1 MNTFTKLASGD
12 WGVRIEGTAPAVG
25 AKVTVSKR
33 SGASKAVTITGIVS
47 TVGGVTIARIEAGKA
62 RAPRRSRDG
71 RVGWVGRLNSG
82 AEIYQNYN
90 GRCEDAPCCG
100 CCNC

>member
-1 MNTFTKLASGD
+1 VT
-12 WGVRIEGTAPAVG
+12 GV
-25 AKVTVSKR
+25 
-33 SGASKAVTITGIVS
+33 VS
-47 TVGGVTIARIEAGKA
+47 TVGGVTVVRIANGAA
-62 RAPRRSRDG
+62 RAPRQSRNG

-82 AEIYQNYN
+82 AEIYQNFN